1 MAQSHAK
8 VIVNKDSNSIS
19 ITPLNPELGW
29 VLINGS
35 VIKAKTEVKHR
46 DTITFG
52 IKNSFKVIIPKM
64 KSPEDEKE
72 SNVSDFDKILEGRLN
87 NDSPEAGCM
96 RKYLEETWE
105 RIGEAKSKDFVASF

>member
-1 MAQSHAK
+1 
-8 VIVNKDSNSIS
+8 
-19 ITPLNPELGW
+19 
-29 VLINGS
+29 
-35 VIKAKTEVKHR
+35 
-46 DTITFG
+46 
-52 IKNSFKVIIPKM
+52 M